1 MDFLWAGIG
10 SQVAHWSQS
19 VCSALD
25 RNMRLQSYH
34 PEWIWLD
41 QVYCDKEQAKQSPWL
56 CYFPHMEHRCQQQQ
70 EPDHHDAVV
79 VGMVVDNKNESQSSP
94 PLSSSQRIRVPEP
107 CEHNQIPGFYQ
118 PFRAATVEYIF
129 SSISPMVIQEAQ
141 RQVGV
146 VFGRNGAPHDLITVH
161 VRWGDKSHEMTLMS
175 IDRYI
180 DAVWTILDEKHN
192 TTREERQ
199 NGTNVTVEAN
209 IYLATEDPAAVEAF
223 VQAAP
228 KSWNVF
234 VDVGVEE
241 LTPFRPPSSVVNGPS
256 RMAINTLGRGGLVNM
271 ASLLVSMEANDYV
284 LSTASSF
291 GRVMNNIRTN
301 IIDPRCGNCTRL
313 VDLQPGAWVMNVV

>member
-1 MDFLWAGIG
+1 
-10 SQVAHWSQS
+10 
-19 VCSALD
+19 
-25 RNMRLQSYH
+25 
-34 PEWIWLD
+34 
-41 QVYCDKEQAKQSPWL
+41 
-56 CYFPHMEHRCQQQQ
+56 
-70 EPDHHDAVV
+70 
-79 VGMVVDNKNESQSSP
+79 
-94 PLSSSQRIRVPEP
+94 
-107 CEHNQIPGFYQ
+107 
-118 PFRAATVEYIF
+118 
-129 SSISPMVIQEAQ
+129 MVIQEAQ